1 MFICGITILRC
12 KGKIHRC
19 YKKRK
24 NYSLEASGRNKMQ
37 IQQTPGRLIEKI
49 RYTKLSFFRRFMRS
63 LFQLPTCWNI
73 NSRKPYLLSLFPL
86 TITDNDIFEKVY
98 RQDCSLWK
106 RPVVIAGL
114 LKLMQMCIDSSFWL
128 YKLPYFLFLVTS
140 LYCCCCFEKVGGRSY
155 MYREGFPSPPPRDF
169 WPPSP

>member
-24 NYSLEASGRNKMQ
+24 NYSLEASGRNKKQ

-49 RYTKLSFFRRFMRS
+49 RYTKLSFFPRFMRS
-63 LFQLPTCWNI
+63 LFQLPTFGNI

-98 RQDCSLWK
+98 RQERSLWK
-106 RPVVIAGL
+106 ITSL
-114 LKLMQMCIDSSFWL
+114 LKLL
-128 YKLPYFLFLVTS
+128 
-140 LYCCCCFEKVGGRSY
+140 
-155 MYREGFPSPPPRDF
+155 
-169 WPPSP
+169 